1 MRCMLCGAEMHVLR
15 VDHDDASILAG
26 YERQTWQCLACHD
39 VNIRTVLLQAGVAP
53 PVEPVPHHRAP
64 PTSASPSP
72 ESELD
77 DGEEL
82 LRRAIEMVRGP
93 ARGAQ
98 PTKGLSEAAPV
109 ASPGSAA
116 AAEAEPELDEGEEM
130 LRRAIDMV
138 RSATRGGR
146 SPRNHSDG
154 GIAPPPDLRAKRS
167 APSRVVRICHDPS
180 FDAAYAAKDATTG
193 LVVIRHQ
200 DSARLRAMC
209 DRLGWQIVEGDG
221 PGAGV

>member
-1 MRCMLCGAEMHVLR
+1 MRCMSCGAEMHVLR

-26 YERQTWQCLACHD
+26 YERQTWQCLACHEVD
-39 VNIRTVLLQAGVAP
+39 TRTVLLQAGAAP

-64 PTSASPSP
+64 PTSTSPSP
-72 ESELD
+72 ENELD

-93 ARGAQ
+93 VRGAQ

-109 ASPGSAA
+109 ASAGSAA
-116 AAEAEPELDEGEEM
+116 AAEAELDEGEEM

-138 RSATRGGR
+138 RGAKRGRR
-146 SPRNHSDG
+146 SPRIHSDG
-154 GIAPPPDLRAKRS
+154 GIAPPPDMRAKRS

-180 FDAAYAAKDATTG
+180 FEAAYAAKDATTG

-209 DRLGWQIVEGDG
+209 DRLGWQIVESDV

>member
-1 MRCMLCGAEMHVLR
+1 MHVLR
-15 VDHDDASILAG
+15 VEHEYAPSLAG
-26 YERQTWQCLACHD
+26 YERQTLQCSACHD
-39 VNIRTVLLQAGVAP
+39 VETRTVFRESGVTP

-64 PTSASPSP
+64 PTSASPQP
-72 ESELD
+72 ENELD
-77 DGEEL
+77 DGQEL

-109 ASPGSAA
+109 ASAGSAT
-116 AAEAEPELDEGEEM
+116 AAEAELDEGEEM

-138 RSATRGGR
+138 RDAARGAR
-146 SPRNHSDG
+146 SPRNLSDG

-180 FDAAYAAKDATTG
+180 FEAAYAAKDATTG

-209 DRLGWQIVEGDG
+209 DRLGWQVVESDV